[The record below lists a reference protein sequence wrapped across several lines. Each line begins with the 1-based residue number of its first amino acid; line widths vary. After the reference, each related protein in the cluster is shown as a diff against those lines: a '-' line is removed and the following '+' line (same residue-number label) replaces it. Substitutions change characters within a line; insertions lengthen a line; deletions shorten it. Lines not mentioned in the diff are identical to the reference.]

1 MKVYKISVSHSF
13 AISDCVVAESMADAE
28 KVYNKVFPDCK
39 IKAIEE
45 LYDSVIIAPATRGKK

>member
-1 MKVYKISVSHSF
+1 MKVYSIHVHHSY
-13 AISDCVVAESMADAE
+13 AINDCVIAESIAEAE
-28 KVYNKVFPDCK
+28 KAYNKVFPDCK

>member
-39 IKAIEE
+39 IGSIEE
-45 LYDSVIIAPATRGKK
+45 LYDSVIIAPVIGVKK